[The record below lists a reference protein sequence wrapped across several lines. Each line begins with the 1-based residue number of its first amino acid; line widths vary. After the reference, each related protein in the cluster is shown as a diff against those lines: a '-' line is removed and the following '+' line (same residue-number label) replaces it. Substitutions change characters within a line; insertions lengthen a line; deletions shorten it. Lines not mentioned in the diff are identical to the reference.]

1 MPTLHQPGGQRHR
14 TKVDGSLR
22 ATKPVGAAV
31 SALRESISAVIPG
44 VMPFL
49 LLDPTLTPHFRATIE
64 GLILAGRKIADL
76 PMPSVAM
83 LNALYGSGSRDAD
96 FAKAIAQSDGR
107 SAEVIARLRVKELAG
122 CHTLNAF
129 CNEGSHIVR
138 SNLPDGGCVTTQQ
151 PIDREP
157 CAEAI
162 EAYLSL
168 GTGAREKSAII
179 VTILQCSKAKD
190 GMWLEEY
197 CRDLIVVDRC
207 EPGPGASIAFS
218 MAVKSLETQHP
229 DGIGKIMCEIFRTP
243 SGWSRRFSP
252 FIATAAQ
259 DRAMLCMR
267 MEGDSYEKIAGAMG
281 IDSRS
286 TVMRRVKDLKLSPDF
301 HIELPDG
308 WRDVWLPFLGLDT
321 VKEGN
326 RDESADNSYPAEER
340 EVSDETPADDE
351 WDDDGLDEARR
362 TSYSPKNRKH
372 RVA

>member
-1 MPTLHQPGGQRHR
+1 MPTFHQP
-14 TKVDGSLR
+14 KVDRSLR

-31 SALRESISAVIPG
+31 SALRESISAVKPG
-44 VMPFL
+44 VMPVL
-49 LLDPTLTPHFRATIE
+49 LLDPTLTPHARATIE
-64 GLILAGRKIADL
+64 GLILASEKIADL
-76 PMPSVAM
+76 PMPSVA
-83 LNALYGSGSRDAD
+83 LLKALYGSGSRDAD
-96 FAKAIAQSDGR
+96 FANAIAQSDGR
-107 SAEVIARLRVKELAG
+107 SAEVIARLRVKVLVG
-122 CHTLNAF
+122 CRTLNAF
-129 CNEGSHIVR
+129 CNEGSHLVQ
-138 SNLPDGGCVTTQQ
+138 SNLANGGCVTTQQ

-157 CAEAI
+157 SAETI

-168 GTGAREKSAII
+168 DTGAREKNA
-179 VTILQCSKAKD
+179 VVVPILQCSKAKD
-190 GMWLEEY
+190 GVWLEEY

-218 MAVKSLETQHP
+218 MAATSLETQHP
-229 DGIGKIMCEIFRTP
+229 DGIGKIMCEIFRTS
-243 SGWSRRFSP
+243 SGWSRHFSP

-301 HIELPDG
+301 HIELSDG

-321 VKEGN
+321 IKEGN
-326 RDESADNSYPAEER
+326 GGKAADNSDPAGER
-340 EVSDETPADDE
+340 EVSDEAPADDD
-351 WDDDGLDEARR
+351 WDDDDLDETCR
-362 TSYSPKNRKH
+362 TSYSPENRKRH